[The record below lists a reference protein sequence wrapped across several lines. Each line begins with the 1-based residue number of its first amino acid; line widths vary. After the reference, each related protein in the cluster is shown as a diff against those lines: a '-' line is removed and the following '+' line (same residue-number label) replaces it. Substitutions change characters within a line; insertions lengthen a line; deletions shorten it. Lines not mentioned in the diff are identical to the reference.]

1 MCNNRVPVSIALIL
15 FLFYQAWP
23 DKGFGVLCLWWKLRE
38 IPFYVFNWHLLA
50 GEAWICFCKGVLE
63 EFCTDS
69 SILISP
75 SQIFC
80 HSIFHQACSFLDLS
94 YYFNSGANWDI
105 KPWSLFSCICRWRW
119 HTCPF
124 TYWTLFLIPLM
135 NQSYLSTRFNINTEL
150 LLFFAWDAR
159 FFLLISHP
167 LCRFIFHL
175 HVEEEKSA

>member
-1 MCNNRVPVSIALIL
+1 MCNNCVPVSIALIL

-23 DKGFGVLCLWWKLRE
+23 DKGFGVLCLWWKLRQ

-105 KPWSLFSCICRWRW
+105 KPWSLFSCTSMASSKKSIINFSLCISAF
-119 HTCPF
+119 HNN
-124 TYWTLFLIPLM
+124 LL
-135 NQSYLSTRFNINTEL
+135 QVQLSAPCL
-150 LLFFAWDAR
+150 LSFVGEGGIHAPSLTG
-159 FFLLISHP
+159 
-167 LCRFIFHL
+167 LC
-175 HVEEEKSA
+175 S